1 MKLAD
6 KVALITGAGRGIGR
20 AIALAFA
27 REGARVVV
35 TSRTGEELDQVV
47 AQVQAMGGQGLAVP
61 GDATQEADVLRVVGA
76 ALAAYGR
83 IDILVNNAGIAYYKP
98 LVETSAEEY
107 DAMMDTNMR
116 STFLYT
122 RHVVPHMMERRQ
134 GIIILVSSM
143 AGVRGFANEAVYC
156 ATKHAQMGF
165 AAALDKEL
173 RPYNIKVGTLN
184 PGGVNT
190 TFAIGTGR
198 TAGDPRIAAM
208 LDPETVAEA
217 AVLMASVPE
226 KARVMQIWMRPMSEP
241 LE

>member
-1 MKLAD
+1 MRLAN
-6 KVALITGAGRGIGR
+6 KVALITGAGRGIGK

-27 REGARVVV
+27 REGAKVVV
-35 TSRTGEELDQVV
+35 TSRTQAELDSVVNQVKEL
-47 AQVQAMGGQGLAVP
+47 GSEGTAVV
-61 GDATQEADVLRVVGA
+61 GDASKEADVEKVVNTALRT
-76 ALAAYGR
+76 YGQ
-83 IDILVNNAGIAYYKP
+83 IDILVNNVGMAYYKP
-98 LVETSAEEY
+98 LVETSVEEY
-107 DAMMDTNMR
+107 DTMMNTNMR

-122 RHVVPHMMERRQ
+122 RYVVPHMIERRQ
-134 GIIILVSSM
+134 GTIIIVSSM

-165 AAALDKEL
+165 ATALDKEL

-198 TAGDPRIAAM
+198 TAGDPKIAMM

-217 AVLMASVPE
+217 AVLMATAPE
-226 KARVMQIWMRPMSEP
+226 KARIMQIWMRPMSEAF
-241 LE
+241 E